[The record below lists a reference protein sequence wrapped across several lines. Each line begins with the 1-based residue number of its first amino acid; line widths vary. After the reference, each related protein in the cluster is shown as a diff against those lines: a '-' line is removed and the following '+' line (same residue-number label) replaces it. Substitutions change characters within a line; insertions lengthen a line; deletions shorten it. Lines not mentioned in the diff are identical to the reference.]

1 MSATTLL
8 YLIAVAVVALGVSAY
23 MYGFKSRLN
32 PRLRWA
38 LGLLRFLTL
47 LCLGVLL
54 INPKIEQVSY
64 YTEKPALNVLV
75 DNSSSIRSLSRDS
88 LVKGLLNKIVT
99 DTELEQRFKVQAY
112 QFDQSFGPLDSLD
125 FKGTASDIATGLRD
139 LGAIY
144 DKQAATTVL
153 LTDGNQTLGSNYS
166 SLGSRLKNPVF
177 PIVVGDTT
185 QYEDL
190 RITRV
195 NANRYAY
202 QDNEFPLELSLA
214 YTGDRSVNTSL
225 VIRKGG
231 QVVKRQPLEFNSANN
246 ATTLTLYLKA
256 EQVGVQNY
264 TAELSSLTAERNT
277 NNNYQQ
283 FAVEVIDQST
293 KVAIVASVQHPDLG
307 ALKKAITQLKQR
319 QVTVLQ
325 PTAAVG
331 QLDDYQL
338 VILYQPDSRFNA
350 VYEELE
356 NLKKNRWTITGL
368 QTDWDFI
375 NEVQLKYA
383 KLGAAGEELVSAETN
398 RNYAIFALDPV
409 DFSNYPPLLTQVGSL
424 DVFVPYDE
432 LLSQTISGIFTES
445 PMLFSFESDGIRE
458 AVWDAEDLWR
468 WRAHAYVENRDFK
481 QFDDLIANMVQYL
494 SSNKRRSR
502 LDVNF
507 ETFYYS
513 NAAISIQAQYFNENY
528 QFDPEASLYLT
539 YTNSAGNSQRL
550 PMLLKN
556 NYYQANLN
564 GLAAGV
570 YDFTVSVDGQGIA
583 RSGQFNVLDFS
594 VEDQFINPDA
604 LKLNALASSSGAQL
618 YYEDQLAELKA
629 ALLQDPRFVPVQK
642 SRQNVVPLISLKYL
656 LGLLALLL
664 AAEWFTRKYNGLI

>member
-1 MSATTLL
+1 
-8 YLIAVAVVALGVSAY
+8 
-23 MYGFKSRLN
+23 
-32 PRLRWA
+32 
-38 LGLLRFLTL
+38 
-47 LCLGVLL
+47 
-54 INPKIEQVSY
+54 
-64 YTEKPALNVLV
+64 
-75 DNSSSIRSLSRDS
+75 
-88 LVKGLLNKIVT
+88 
-99 DTELEQRFKVQAY
+99 
-112 QFDQSFGPLDSLD
+112 
-125 FKGTASDIATGLRD
+125 
-139 LGAIY
+139 
-144 DKQAATTVL
+144 
-153 LTDGNQTLGSNYS
+153 
-166 SLGSRLKNPVF
+166 
-177 PIVVGDTT
+177 
-185 QYEDL
+185 
-190 RITRV
+190 
-195 NANRYAY
+195 
-202 QDNEFPLELSLA
+202 
-214 YTGDRSVNTSL
+214 
-225 VIRKGG
+225 
-231 QVVKRQPLEFNSANN
+231 
-246 ATTLTLYLKA
+246 
-256 EQVGVQNY
+256 
-264 TAELSSLTAERNT
+264 
-277 NNNYQQ
+277 
-283 FAVEVIDQST
+283 
-293 KVAIVASVQHPDLG
+293 
-307 ALKKAITQLKQR
+307 
-319 QVTVLQ
+319 
-325 PTAAVG
+325 
-331 QLDDYQL
+331 
-338 VILYQPDSRFNA
+338 
-350 VYEELE
+350 
-356 NLKKNRWTITGL
+356 
-368 QTDWDFI
+368 
-375 NEVQLKYA
+375 
-383 KLGAAGEELVSAETN
+383 
-398 RNYAIFALDPV
+398 
-409 DFSNYPPLLTQVGSL
+409 
-424 DVFVPYDE
+424 
-432 LLSQTISGIFTES
+432 
-445 PMLFSFESDGIRE
+445 MLFSFESDGIRE